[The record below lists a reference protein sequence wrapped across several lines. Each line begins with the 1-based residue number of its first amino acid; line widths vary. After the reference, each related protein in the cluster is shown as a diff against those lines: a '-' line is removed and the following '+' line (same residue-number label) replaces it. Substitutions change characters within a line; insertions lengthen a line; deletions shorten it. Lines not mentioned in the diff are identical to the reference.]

1 MSAHCKL
8 VFQGETVHIS
18 LPSMPEFVSMA
29 RLSVASAANVMGFSI
44 DDVEDLKVVVSE
56 ACTNALRHGCC
67 NAETYDLYYRLYED
81 RLEICVEDKGD
92 GYEPDA
98 IEEPL
103 LTGDQVGGFGLFII
117 KSLMNEVEVVSDKG
131 VGTRIT
137 MIKYLRL

>member
-1 MSAHCKL
+1 MSAHCKSG
-8 VFQGETVHIS
+8 FQGETVHIS

-44 DDVEDLKVVVSE
+44 DNVEDLKVVVSE
-56 ACTNALRHGCC
+56 ACTNALCHGCC
-67 NAETYDLYYRLYED
+67 NAETYDLYYRFYED

-117 KSLMNEVEVVSDKG
+117 KSLMDEVEVVSDKG